1 MVQVEEENVWAMQIW
16 FNAVST
22 LTMPVVHL
30 SSSIV
35 ETLVVNGNTVA
46 CMANQLTV
54 VMDMSWQDLVDLDQE
69 KNAQVE
75 MYMELTVVNCTIRQV
90 KIFVF
95 IDIISTS
102 FFI

>member
-1 MVQVEEENVWAMQIW
+1 M
-16 FNAVST
+16 
-22 LTMPVVHL
+22 LTIPAVHL
-30 SSSIV
+30 GSSI
-35 ETLVVNGNTVA
+35 TKTMVVNGNIVTG
-46 CMANQLTV
+46 MANQLTV

>member
-1 MVQVEEENVWAMQIW
+1 M
-16 FNAVST
+16 
-22 LTMPVVHL
+22 LTIPAVHL
-30 SSSIV
+30 GSSIAK
-35 ETLVVNGNTVA
+35 TMVVNGNIVTG
-46 CMANQLTV
+46 MANQLTV

-95 IDIISTS
+95 IDLTS
-102 FFI
+102 RSLCI